1 MNNNLLTAKQVHKL
15 LNVSQALVYKMSE
28 RGQLPSI
35 RWEAPGNGRKKE
47 MVRFKLE
54 DILQFIE
61 AHRK

>member
-1 MNNNLLTAKQVHKL
+1 MDNQLLTAKQVRKL
-15 LNVSQALVYKMSE
+15 LNCSQALVYRMSE
-28 RGQLPSI
+28 RGQIPSV

-61 AHRK
+61 AHKK